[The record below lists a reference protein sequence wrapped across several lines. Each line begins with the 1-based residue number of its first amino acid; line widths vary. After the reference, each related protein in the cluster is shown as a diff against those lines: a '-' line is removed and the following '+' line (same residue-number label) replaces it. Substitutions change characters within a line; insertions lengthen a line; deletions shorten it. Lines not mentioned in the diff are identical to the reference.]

1 MSVKSATL
9 EGTGAAPDAA
19 LTLSQ
24 PESAAVRRDRMEIR
38 SVAVIGGGTMGV
50 GIARAVAGAG
60 LGVYLCEKDRPAADG
75 AQETLAREL
84 EREMSRWS
92 LTGSEREA
100 VSRRILIGFALHD
113 AASADLVVET
123 VTEDFALKSRLF
135 GELDE
140 ICDPKILFVT
150 NTSTLSISEL
160 AAATRRADR
169 VVGLHFLN
177 PASRTAVVE
186 VIRGLATSDATV
198 AAVKA
203 FAKQLGKTPIEVFEY
218 PGYVTTRVMLPMI
231 NEAIHVVMEGVASAE
246 DVDTAMKLGYNLEA
260 GPLALA
266 DRMGLDEVMNWMEH
280 LFHELGDLKYR
291 PCPLLRKMVRAG
303 RLGVKSGEGF
313 FKYEK
318 AE

>member
-1 MSVKSATL
+1 MTDKSATL
-9 EGTGAAPDAA
+9 GETAGAPDTDLR
-19 LTLSQ
+19 LTD
-24 PESAAVRRDRMEIR
+24 PASAAGRTNRMEIH

-50 GIARAVAGAG
+50 GISRVVAGAG
-60 LGVYLCEKDRPAADG
+60 IAVYLCEKDGSSAEDTR
-75 AQETLAREL
+75 ETLAREL
-84 EREMSRWS
+84 EREISRWT
-92 LTGSEREA
+92 LTEPERE
-100 VSRRILIGFALHD
+100 VISRRIRIGFELKE
-113 AASADLVVET
+113 AASADLVIEA

-135 GELDE
+135 ASLDAICGES
-140 ICDPKILFVT
+140 ILFLT

-160 AAATRRADR
+160 AAATKRPDR
-169 VVGLHFLN
+169 VAGLHFLN

-186 VIRGLATSDATV
+186 VIRGLATSDPTV
-198 AAVKA
+198 AAVQA

-231 NEAIHVVMEGVASAE
+231 NEAIHVVMEGVASAQ

-313 FKYEK
+313 FRYEQ
-318 AE
+318 AD

>member
-1 MSVKSATL
+1 
-9 EGTGAAPDAA
+9 
-19 LTLSQ
+19 
-24 PESAAVRRDRMEIR
+24 MEIR
-38 SVAVIGGGTMGV
+38 SVAVIGGGTMGI
-50 GIARAVAGAG
+50 GISRVVAGAG
-60 LGVYLCEKDRPAADG
+60 IAVYLCEKDGPTAEKTR
-75 AQETLAREL
+75 ETLAREL
-84 EREMSRWS
+84 EREMSRWT
-92 LTGSEREA
+92 LTEPEKEA
-100 VSRRILIGFALHD
+100 ISRRIRIGFELND
-113 AASADLVVET
+113 AASADLVIET
-123 VTEDFALKSRLF
+123 VTEDFELKCHVFVR
-135 GELDE
+135 LDE
-140 ICDPKILFVT
+140 ICGERIIFLT

-160 AAATRRADR
+160 AAATKRPDR

-177 PASRTAVVE
+177 PAARTAVVE
-186 VIRGLATSDATV
+186 VIRGLATSDQTV
-198 AAVKA
+198 ADVKA

-318 AE
+318 AD

>member
-1 MSVKSATL
+1 
-9 EGTGAAPDAA
+9 
-19 LTLSQ
+19 
-24 PESAAVRRDRMEIR
+24 
-38 SVAVIGGGTMGV
+38 MGV
-50 GIARAVAGAG
+50 GISRVVAGG
-60 LGVYLCEKDRPAADG
+60 EVSVYLCEKDEPAAKD
-75 AQETLAREL
+75 AQESLSEEL
-84 EREMSRWS
+84 SHEMSRWA
-92 LTGSEREA
+92 LTEPEKAAILRRVRVGFD
-100 VSRRILIGFALHD
+100 VS
-113 AASADLVVET
+113 AAAAADLVIET
-123 VTEDFALKSRLF
+123 VTEDFDLKCRVF
-135 GELDE
+135 AALDE
-140 ICDPKILFVT
+140 ICDEKIIFIT

-160 AAATRRADR
+160 AAATRRPDR
-169 VVGLHFLN
+169 FVGLHFLN
-177 PASRTAVVE
+177 PATRTRVVE
-186 VIRGLATSDATV
+186 VIRGLATSDQTV
-198 AAVKA
+198 AAVKD

-260 GPLALA
+260 GPLMLA

-313 FKYEK
+313 FQYEK

>member
-1 MSVKSATL
+1 MVARWNNM
-9 EGTGAAPDAA
+9 A
-19 LTLSQ
+19 
-24 PESAAVRRDRMEIR
+24 IR

-50 GIARAVAGAG
+50 GISRVVAGG
-60 LGVYLCEKDRPAADG
+60 GVAVRLCEKDAAAAADSRE
-75 AQETLAREL
+75 ALAREL
-84 EREMSRWS
+84 GHEMSRWS
-92 LTGSEREA
+92 LTESEKEA
-100 VSRRILIGFALHD
+100 VSRRIRIGFDLND
-113 AASADLVVET
+113 AARADLVIET
-123 VTEDFALKSRLF
+123 VTEDFDLKCRVFAALDKVC
-135 GELDE
+135 DE
-140 ICDPKILFVT
+140 RIIFIT

-160 AAATRRADR
+160 AAATRRPGR
-169 VVGLHFLN
+169 FVGLHFLN
-177 PASRTAVVE
+177 PATRTAVVE
-186 VIRGLATSDATV
+186 VIRGLATSDETV
-198 AAVKA
+198 GTVKD

-231 NEAIHVVMEGVASAE
+231 NEAIHVVMEGVATAE

-313 FKYEK
+313 FRYGK

>member
-1 MSVKSATL
+1 MTRKSATL
-9 EGTGAAPDAA
+9 EGSEAPPDPVLMLAGLGRA
-19 LTLSQ
+19 IGRT
-24 PESAAVRRDRMEIR
+24 DRMEIR

-50 GIARAVAGAG
+50 GISRVVAGAG
-60 LGVYLCEKDRPAADG
+60 IAVYLCEKDGSAADD
-75 AQETLAREL
+75 ARDTLAREL
-84 EREMSRWS
+84 EREMSRWT
-92 LTGSEREA
+92 LTEPEKEA
-100 VSRRILIGFALHD
+100 ISRRIRLGFELHD
-113 AASADLVVET
+113 AASADLVIET
-123 VTEDFALKSRLF
+123 VTEDFALKCRIF
-135 GELDE
+135 AGLDA
-140 ICDPKILFVT
+140 ICGDKIIFIT

-160 AAATRRADR
+160 AAATKRPDR

-186 VIRGLATSDATV
+186 VIRGLATSDPTV

-280 LFHELGDLKYR
+280 LFHELGDMKYR

-313 FKYEK
+313 FKYET

>member
-1 MSVKSATL
+1 MVVRL
-9 EGTGAAPDAA
+9 ENKA
-19 LTLSQ
+19 
-24 PESAAVRRDRMEIR
+24 IR

-50 GIARAVAGAG
+50 GIARVAAG
-60 LGVYLCEKDRPAADG
+60 RDIAVYLCEKDAPAAGDSSE
-75 AQETLAREL
+75 ALAREL
-84 EREMSRWS
+84 DYEMSRWS
-92 LTGSEREA
+92 LTASEKEA
-100 VSRRILIGFALHD
+100 VSRRIRVGFEISD
-113 AASADLVVET
+113 AAGADLVIET
-123 VTEDFALKSRLF
+123 VSENFELKSRLF
-135 GELDE
+135 TALDA
-140 ICDPKILFVT
+140 ICDKSIIFIT

-160 AAATRRADR
+160 AAASRRADR
-169 VVGLHFLN
+169 FVGLHFLN
-177 PASRTAVVE
+177 PATRTAVVE

-198 AAVKA
+198 AAVKD
-203 FAKQLGKTPIEVFEY
+203 FSRQLGKTPIEVFEY

-266 DRMGLDEVMNWMEH
+266 DRMGLDEVMHWMEH
-280 LFHELGDLKYR
+280 LFRELGDLKYR

-313 FKYEK
+313 FRYEK

>member
-1 MSVKSATL
+1 MA
-9 EGTGAAPDAA
+9 
-19 LTLSQ
+19 
-24 PESAAVRRDRMEIR
+24 IR

-50 GIARAVAGAG
+50 GISRVVAGG
-60 LGVYLCEKDRPAADG
+60 EVSVYLCEKDEPAAKDT
-75 AQETLAREL
+75 QEALSQAL
-84 EREMSRWS
+84 SYEMSRWA
-92 LTGSEREA
+92 LTGPEKEA
-100 VSRRILIGFALHD
+100 IARRVRVGFDVSG
-113 AASADLVVET
+113 AARADLVIET
-123 VTEDFALKSRLF
+123 VTEDFDLKCRLF
-135 GELDE
+135 AALDK
-140 ICDPKILFVT
+140 ICDEKIIFIT

-160 AAATRRADR
+160 AAATRRPDR
-169 VVGLHFLN
+169 FVGLHFLN
-177 PASRTAVVE
+177 PATRTAVVE
-186 VIRGLATSDATV
+186 VIRGLATSDQTV
-198 AAVKA
+198 AAVKD
-203 FAKQLGKTPIEVFEY
+203 FARQLGKTPIEVFEY

-313 FKYEK
+313 FRYEK

>member
-1 MSVKSATL
+1 
-9 EGTGAAPDAA
+9 
-19 LTLSQ
+19 
-24 PESAAVRRDRMEIR
+24 MEIR

-50 GIARAVAGAG
+50 GISRVIAGAG
-60 LGVYLCEKDRPAADG
+60 IAVYLCEKDRPAADDTRE
-75 AQETLAREL
+75 ALAREL
-84 EREMSRWS
+84 DREMSRWT
-92 LTGSEREA
+92 LTEPEKEA
-100 VSRRILIGFALHD
+100 ISRRIRIGFELND
-113 AASADLVVET
+113 AANADLTIET
-123 VTEDFALKSRLF
+123 VTEDFELKCRVF
-135 GELDE
+135 ARLDE
-140 ICDPKILFVT
+140 VCGEGIIFIT

-160 AAATRRADR
+160 AAATKRPDR

-177 PASRTAVVE
+177 PAARTAVVE
-186 VIRGLATSDATV
+186 VIRGLATSDPTV

-231 NEAIHVVMEGVASAE
+231 NEAIHVVMEGVASAQ

-318 AE
+318 AD

>member
-1 MSVKSATL
+1 
-9 EGTGAAPDAA
+9 
-19 LTLSQ
+19 
-24 PESAAVRRDRMEIR
+24 MEIR
-38 SVAVIGGGTMGV
+38 SVVVVGGGTMGI
-50 GIARAVAGAG
+50 GISRVVAGAG
-60 LGVYLCEKDRPAADG
+60 IAVYLCEKDGPTAEKTREA
-75 AQETLAREL
+75 LAREL
-84 EREMSRWS
+84 EREMSRWT
-92 LTGSEREA
+92 LTAPEKEA
-100 VSRRILIGFALHD
+100 ISRRIRIGFELND
-113 AASADLVVET
+113 AASADLVIET
-123 VTEDFALKSRLF
+123 VTEDFELKCRVF
-135 GELDE
+135 VRLDE
-140 ICDPKILFVT
+140 ICGEKIIFLT

-160 AAATRRADR
+160 AAATKRPDR

-177 PASRTAVVE
+177 PAPRTAVVE
-186 VIRGLATSDATV
+186 VIRGLATSDQTV
-198 AAVKA
+198 ADVKA

-318 AE
+318 AD

>member
-1 MSVKSATL
+1 
-9 EGTGAAPDAA
+9 
-19 LTLSQ
+19 
-24 PESAAVRRDRMEIR
+24 MEIR

-50 GIARAVAGAG
+50 GISRVVAGAG
-60 LGVYLCEKDRPAADG
+60 IAVYLCEKDGHTAERTR
-75 AQETLAREL
+75 ETLAREL
-84 EREMSRWS
+84 EREMSRWT
-92 LTGSEREA
+92 LTEPERE
-100 VSRRILIGFALHD
+100 VISRRIRIGFELND
-113 AASADLVVET
+113 AASADLVIET
-123 VTEDFALKSRLF
+123 VTEDFELKCRVF
-135 GELDE
+135 VRLDE
-140 ICDPKILFVT
+140 ICGEKIIFLT

-160 AAATRRADR
+160 AAATRRPDR

-177 PASRTAVVE
+177 PAARTAVVE
-186 VIRGLATSDATV
+186 VIRGLATSDQTV
-198 AAVKA
+198 ADVKA

-231 NEAIHVVMEGVASAE
+231 NEAIHVVMEGVASAA

-318 AE
+318 AD

>member
-1 MSVKSATL
+1 L
-9 EGTGAAPDAA
+9 EKKA
-19 LTLSQ
+19 
-24 PESAAVRRDRMEIR
+24 IR

-50 GIARAVAGAG
+50 GIARVVAGG
-60 LGVYLCEKDRPAADG
+60 DVSVYLCEKDAAAAEDSSQ
-75 AQETLAREL
+75 ALAREL
-84 EREMSRWS
+84 DYEMSRWS
-92 LTGSEREA
+92 LTASEKEA
-100 VSRRILIGFALHD
+100 VSRRIRVGFELSD
-113 AASADLVVET
+113 AAGADLVIET
-123 VTEDFALKSRLF
+123 VSENFELKSGLF
-135 GELDE
+135 TALDA
-140 ICDPKILFVT
+140 ICDESIIFIT

-160 AAATRRADR
+160 AAASRRADR
-169 VVGLHFLN
+169 FVGLHFLN
-177 PASRTAVVE
+177 PATRTAVVE

-198 AAVKA
+198 AAVKD
-203 FAKQLGKTPIEVFEY
+203 FSRQLGKTPIEVFEY

-266 DRMGLDEVMNWMEH
+266 DRMGLDEVMHWMEH

-313 FKYEK
+313 FRYEK

>member
-1 MSVKSATL
+1 
-9 EGTGAAPDAA
+9 
-19 LTLSQ
+19 
-24 PESAAVRRDRMEIR
+24 MEIR
-38 SVAVIGGGTMGV
+38 SVAVVGGGTMGI
-50 GIARAVAGAG
+50 GISRVVAGAG
-60 LGVYLCEKDRPAADG
+60 IAVYLCEKDGGTAERTREA
-75 AQETLAREL
+75 LAREL
-84 EREMSRWS
+84 EREMSRWT
-92 LTGSEREA
+92 LTAPEKEA
-100 VSRRILIGFALHD
+100 ISRRIRIGFELND
-113 AASADLVVET
+113 AASADLVIET
-123 VTEDFALKSRLF
+123 VTEDFELKCRVF
-135 GELDE
+135 VRLDE
-140 ICDPKILFVT
+140 ICGERIVFLT

-160 AAATRRADR
+160 AAATKRPDR

-186 VIRGLATSDATV
+186 VIRGLATSDQTV
-198 AAVKA
+198 ADVKA
-203 FAKQLGKTPIEVFEY
+203 FARQLGKTPIEVFEY

-318 AE
+318 AD

>member
-1 MSVKSATL
+1 
-9 EGTGAAPDAA
+9 
-19 LTLSQ
+19 
-24 PESAAVRRDRMEIR
+24 MEIR
-38 SVAVIGGGTMGV
+38 SVAIIGAGTMGV
-50 GIARAVAGAG
+50 GISRVVAGAG
-60 LGVYLCEKDRPAADG
+60 IAVYLCEKDGAA
-75 AQETLAREL
+75 AEAAREALAREL
-84 EREMSRWS
+84 GREMSRWT
-92 LTGSEREA
+92 LNEPEKE
-100 VSRRILIGFALHD
+100 VISRRIRIGSELSD
-113 AASADLVVET
+113 AANADLVIET
-123 VTEDFALKSRLF
+123 VTEDFELKCRIF
-135 GELDE
+135 ARLDE
-140 ICDPKILFVT
+140 ICEEAIIFVT

-160 AAATRRADR
+160 AAATKRPDR
-169 VVGLHFLN
+169 VAGLHFLN

-186 VIRGLATSDATV
+186 VIRGLATSDQTV
-198 AAVKA
+198 TTVKA

-313 FKYEK
+313 FKYEQ
-318 AE
+318 AD

>member
-1 MSVKSATL
+1 
-9 EGTGAAPDAA
+9 
-19 LTLSQ
+19 
-24 PESAAVRRDRMEIR
+24 MEIR
-38 SVAVIGGGTMGV
+38 SVAMIGAGTMGV
-50 GIARAVAGAG
+50 GIARVVAGAG
-60 LGVYLCEKDRPAADG
+60 LTVLLCEKDGAAAEAARD
-75 AQETLAREL
+75 ALAREL
-84 EREMSRWS
+84 EREMSRWT
-92 LTGSEREA
+92 LNEPEKEA
-100 VSRRILIGFALHD
+100 ISRRIRIGSDLSE
-113 AASADLVVET
+113 AAKADLVIET
-123 VTEDFALKSRLF
+123 VTEDFELKCRVF
-135 GELDE
+135 ARLDE
-140 ICDPKILFVT
+140 ICKEGIIFVT
-150 NTSTLSISEL
+150 NTSTLSVSEL
-160 AAATRRADR
+160 AAATRRPDR
-169 VVGLHFLN
+169 VAGLHFLN

-186 VIRGLATSDATV
+186 VIRGLATSDQTV
-198 AAVKA
+198 TIVKA

-313 FKYEK
+313 FKYEQ
-318 AE
+318 AD